1 MSYHSFWLE
10 RKWADREE
18 TTAVFY
24 YFRNGPFA
32 GDLNE
37 TIDKHFNRRLPPSRL
52 LIVVPLYAADAVKA
66 AWDDL
71 DDISTSRL
79 RSTTYVALLVYGCDG
94 KLHATTHLKGGAGG
108 AEWPPSDTDLLAIA
122 KEGVGQLVADS
133 KTILHAPEGY
143 HFRKP
148 SDHLNT
154 TFVRAGNMFKEPAS
168 LALIHHLL
176 RRVVPVGT
184 KHLYV
189 DSVTILPVAL
199 HFREECAH
207 FKKHCGTD
215 SGACSGV
222 YEEPTL
228 SNFHSYSIDPNLR
241 FAGHHDYFVLISAT
255 SSGSLRETLAAKHG
269 AVLDR
274 IFHLLAISPKR
285 DLEKCSLYFGEQP
298 DLSKIPPQSL
308 KQISIPSEEF
318 VASHGEARA
327 VKISKAH
334 VSAKDRSSLA
344 DPELQKQLELRLGA
358 KYDSGVAPFGLADSS
373 KGFTKDFQAWL
384 DDELELS
391 VPNNV
396 THVVS
401 GEGQRSHA
409 LGEYAAENLRQRL
422 SVAVRHVTLEEMI
435 GGEELKEVGRTTI
448 LIVCDEESSGDQ
460 LLAASRVL
468 REYREA
474 NRHYLVGWA
483 FPETRALHN
492 RVISNIRLSPRED
505 RKYGWSNF
513 LATPI
518 GQVGLHSSWKDESDL
533 LTKHAV
539 AAATLPT
546 PVLQQA
552 FQKRVEQLGQAQ
564 LQDQQLFLPKFDGA
578 ALELQHNSIFL
589 EKPKLSQIA
598 VYLAV
603 AGALQRAR
611 EGKNGFTA
619 LAPEECFD
627 SNPFIDTVLDPDMF
641 SRFNDGVFQA
651 AFLRASAADELNYS
665 RSPAFSRHMAG
676 IIKAALVNRHG
687 PNGEAALEFL
697 FALCSKRLRLEQS
710 DRNRLNDFI
719 DSNAE
724 LAAVWRLFQNT
735 PPF

>member
-1 MSYHSFWLE
+1 MSFHSFWLE

-18 TTAVFY
+18 TTAVLY

-32 GDLNE
+32 GNLNE

-52 LIVVPLYAADAVKA
+52 LIVVPLYAIEKIKG
-66 AWDDL
+66 AWEGL
-71 DDISTSRL
+71 DEHSISRLGSTSN
-79 RSTTYVALLVYGCDG
+79 VALLVYGCDG
-94 KLHATTHLKGGAGG
+94 KLHSTTHLKGNAAGK
-108 AEWPPSDTDLLAIA
+108 WPPSDAELLSIT
-122 KEGVGQLVADS
+122 KEGVGQLVEDS

-207 FKKHCGTD
+207 FKNHCGIGSD
-215 SGACSGV
+215 VCSAI
-222 YEEPTL
+222 YEEPTI

-255 SSGSLRETLAAKHG
+255 SSGSLRESLASKHG
-269 AVLDR
+269 ASLDR
-274 IFHLLAISPKR
+274 IFHLLAISPKKN
-285 DLEKCSLYFGEQP
+285 LEKCSLYFEDQE
-298 DLSKIPPQSL
+298 DLSKISPQSL

-334 VSAKDRSSLA
+334 VSAKDKTFLA
-344 DPELQKQLELRLGA
+344 DPDLQQHLELRLGA
-358 KYDSGVAPFGLADSS
+358 KYNSGTAPFGFSAHAN
-373 KGFTKDFQAWL
+373 GFTKNFRSWL
-384 DDELELS
+384 RDELALGI
-391 VPNNV
+391 PNNV
-396 THVVS
+396 SYIVS
-401 GEGQRSHA
+401 GEGARSHA
-409 LGEYAAENLRQRL
+409 LGQYAASYLRQKLRTPVGHAPL
-422 SVAVRHVTLEEMI
+422 AKLIKGKKLTD
-435 GGEELKEVGRTTI
+435 VGRSTI
-448 LIVCDEESSGDQ
+448 LIVCDEESTGDQ
-460 LLAASRVL
+460 LLTASRVL
-468 REYREA
+468 REYRDA

-492 RVISNIRLSPRED
+492 RVIANIRLSPRED
-505 RKYGWSNF
+505 RKYGWSIF
-513 LATPI
+513 HATVI
-518 GQVGLHSSWKDESDL
+518 GQAGLHSSWKDEIDI
-533 LTKHAV
+533 LTKHSVRSAKLSNSSLKR
-539 AAATLPT
+539 AL
-546 PVLQQA
+546 
-552 FQKRVEQLGQAQ
+552 QKRVSVLGQAQ
-564 LQDQQLFLPKFDGA
+564 LQNHYLFLPKFDGKT
-578 ALELQHNSIFL
+578 LELQHNSIFL
-589 EKPKLSQIA
+589 ETAKLSHIA

-611 EGKNGFTA
+611 EGKNGTVT

-651 AFLRASAADELNYS
+651 AFLRASASDELNFS
-665 RSPAFSRHMAG
+665 RSHNFSRHMAG
-676 IIKAALVNRHG
+676 IIKSALVNRRG
-687 PNGEAALEFL
+687 PNGEAALEFM
-697 FALCSKRLRLEQS
+697 FALCSNRLRLEQS
-710 DRNRLNDFI
+710 DRTDLERFI
-719 DSNAE
+719 ESETE
-724 LAAVWRLFQNT
+724 LSEVWRLFHQS